1 MDPASVIVLEGLVF
15 TALFGGLS
23 WLRREGLSTRFAVE
37 SLLLTGAA
45 ALLVWRAG
53 LSIHPVVFLL
63 ALYLVTFRVRLLVD
77 GANFFA
83 RRGQFDKAWSLYKL
97 ARSLWPDQAGRLI
110 LQVNEATARLQQGAL
125 DEAIS
130 GYRQVLEERGR
141 GYLGVKYEAAAH
153 YNLGVAYRRKKLLPQ
168 ASAEFRTVIDTWPGT
183 VYARQAAL
191 ALEQLRK
198 RENPQQTEDR

>member
-1 MDPASVIVLEGLVF
+1 MNPAEVIVLEGLVF

-37 SLLLTGAA
+37 FLLLTGAA

-53 LSIHPVVFLL
+53 VSIHPVAFLL
-63 ALYLVTFRVRLLVD
+63 VLYLVTFRVRLLVD
-77 GANFFA
+77 GANLFA
-83 RRGQFDKAWSLYKL
+83 RRGQFGRAWSLYQL
-97 ARSLWPDQAGRLI
+97 AGSLWPDQAGKLI
-110 LQVNEATARLQQGAL
+110 LRVNEATARLQQGAL

-130 GYRQVLEERGR
+130 GYQQVLEEKGH
-141 GYLGVKYEAAAH
+141 GYLGVKYEAAAR

-168 ASAEFRTVIDTWPGT
+168 ASTEFRAVIDTWPGT

-198 RENPQQTEDR
+198 DRPQTTEDQ

>member
-1 MDPASVIVLEGLVF
+1 MDPATIIVLEGLIF

-45 ALLVWRAG
+45 ALLIWRAG
-53 LSIHPVVFLL
+53 FSIHPVIFLVV
-63 ALYLVTFRVRLLVD
+63 LYLVTFRVRLLVD
-77 GANFFA
+77 GANYFA
-83 RRGQFDKAWSLYKL
+83 RRGQYDRAWDIYRL
-97 ARSLWPDQAGRLI
+97 AGSLWPDQAGRLI
-110 LQVNEATARLQQGAL
+110 LRVNEATALMQQGAL

-130 GYRQVLEERGR
+130 SYKQILEQKGH
-141 GYLGVKYEAAAH
+141 GYLGIKYEAAAH

-168 ASAEFRTVIDTWPGT
+168 ASSEFRTVIDTWPGT
-183 VYARQAAL
+183 VYARQAGL

-198 RENPQQTEDR
+198 NGSPTKEDR